1 MNLDTLQAKAKDLG
15 QVLETFPGPSI
26 PLDGDSYEFP
36 NNADN
41 LSDEQLDSWLM
52 FFGAWR
58 GYIINRIAQMDGEAS
73 LLSEGFDLMMASKS
87 ADLEAVATKRL
98 LKESLR
104 GTILNENPDLLT
116 LGKKVM
122 VAKAEL
128 RILKGRLSL
137 YDVQFEAIS
146 RVITRR
152 GQERQRA

>member
-1 MNLDTLQAKAKDLG
+1 MNPGTLQKKAKEIG
-15 QVLETFPGPSI
+15 QVLESFPEPNI
-26 PLDGDSYEFP
+26 PLEGDSYEFP

-41 LSDEQLDSWLM
+41 LSDEKLDSWLM

-58 GYIINRIAQMDGEAS
+58 GYIINQIAQMEGESS
-73 LLSEGFDLMMASKS
+73 LLGEGFDLMMASKS

-104 GTILNENPDLLT
+104 GTILNENSDLLT
-116 LGKKVM
+116 LSKKIM
-122 VAKAEL
+122 ILKAEL

-152 GQERQRA
+152 GQERHRS

>member
-1 MNLDTLQAKAKDLG
+1 MNLDTLQGKAKEIG
-15 QVLETFPGPSI
+15 QGPTEFPKPDI
-26 PLDGDSYEFP
+26 PVDGDSYEFP

-41 LSDEQLDSWLM
+41 LSDDQLDSWLM

-58 GYIINRIAQMDGEAS
+58 GYVINQIAQMEGELS
-73 LLSEGFDLMMASKS
+73 LLGEGFDLVMSTKT
-87 ADLEAVATKRL
+87 ADLEIASTKRL

-104 GTILNENPDLLT
+104 GTIFNENEDLVNLN
-116 LGKKVM
+116 KKIM
-122 VAKAEL
+122 VLRAEL
-128 RILKGRLSL
+128 KVLKGRLSL

>member
-1 MNLDTLQAKAKDLG
+1 MNLDTLQVKAKEIG
-15 QVLETFPGPSI
+15 QGLENFPEPSI

-58 GYIINRIAQMDGEAS
+58 GYVINQIAQRDGEVS
-73 LLSEGFDLMMASKS
+73 LLGEGFDLMMSSKS

-104 GTILNENPDLLT
+104 GTILNENSDLLN
-116 LGKKVM
+116 LSKKIM
-122 VAKAEL
+122 VLKAEL
-128 RILKGRLSL
+128 KVLKGRLSL

>member
-1 MNLDTLQAKAKDLG
+1 MNLDTLQGKAKDIG
-15 QVLETFPGPSI
+15 QGPEEFPAPSI
-26 PLDGDSYEFP
+26 PEDGDSYEFP

-41 LSDEQLDSWLM
+41 LSDDQLDSWLM

-58 GYIINRIAQMDGEAS
+58 GYVINQIAQMEGELS
-73 LLSEGFDLMMASKS
+73 LLGEGFDLVMSTKT
-87 ADLEAVATKRL
+87 ADLEIAATKRL

-104 GTILNENPDLLT
+104 GTIFNENEDLVNLS
-116 LGKKVM
+116 KKIM
-122 VAKAEL
+122 VLRAEL
-128 RILKGRLSL
+128 KVLKGRLSL

>member
-1 MNLDTLQAKAKDLG
+1 MNLDTLQAKAKDIG
-15 QVLETFPGPSI
+15 QVLENFPGPSI

-36 NNADN
+36 NNADD

-58 GYIINRIAQMDGEAS
+58 GYIINRIAQRDGEAS

-104 GTILNENPDLLT
+104 GTILNENPDLRT
-116 LGKKVM
+116 LSKKIM
-122 VAKAEL
+122 VSKAEL

-137 YDVQFEAIS
+137 YDAQFEAIS